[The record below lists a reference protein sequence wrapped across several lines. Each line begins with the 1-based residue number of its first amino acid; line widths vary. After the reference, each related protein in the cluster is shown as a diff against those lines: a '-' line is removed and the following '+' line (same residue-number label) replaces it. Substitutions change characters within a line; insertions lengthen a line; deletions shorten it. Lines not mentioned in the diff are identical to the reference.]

1 MRRTVDRLSEEVAA
15 LGDLDRDALALLW
28 KKAHGNPPPKAIRND
43 LLARSAAWHLQ
54 AKHLGGLS
62 TDMRRLLGEAMAE
75 IERASAKSST
85 TLTSS
90 IEPAVDGDAVSDP
103 QRRSHRHPPGPPG
116 GVAAPA
122 VRKGCAIPAPG
133 ARLVREWNG
142 KNHVVDVVE
151 GGFVFQAKVHKS
163 LTAIAHQI
171 TGAHWS
177 GPRFFGL

>member
-1 MRRTVDRLSEEVAA
+1 MRRTVDDLTVEVAA
-15 LGDLDRDALALLW
+15 IDDFDRDALALLW
-28 KKAHGNPPPKAIRND
+28 EKAHGNPPPKAIRND

-54 AKHLGGLS
+54 AKRLSGLS
-62 TDMRRLLGEAMAE
+62 TCARRLLRETMAE
-75 IERASAKSST
+75 IKRASAKSGP

-90 IEPAVDGDAVSDP
+90 IERAVDGDAASDP
-103 QRRSHRHPPGPPG
+103 RRRLQRRPPGPSG
-116 GVAAPA
+116 GFAASGARRGRA
-122 VRKGCAIPAPG
+122 VPSPG

-142 KNHVVDVVE
+142 KNHIVDVIE